1 MAVEYPN
8 ATFVGI
14 DIAIN
19 PDGTINDTDNIRL
32 IPKNCQFQQIDILKE
47 IILPP
52 NSFDYI
58 YQRFLYTVYSLNQV
72 ESKFKEFVGL
82 LKPGGYMELV
92 EYDLHPKQIGPKF
105 TLIIKAY
112 ANVVTSQNKEL
123 YHGPHLKQCLTDAG
137 LEDINGDYI
146 SIPICWGGN
155 MGKILYELINEV
167 LSQFGAILWPWLELE
182 GEYDKD
188 VYFEFVDS
196 AFNECVEY
204 KTYFNL
210 HWATGRKPLNKAN

>member
-32 IPKNCQFQQIDILKE
+32 IPKNCQFQHIDVLKE

-72 ESKFKEFVGL
+72 ESKFKEFVSL

-105 TLIIKAY
+105 TLIIKA
-112 ANVVTSQNKEL
+112 
-123 YHGPHLKQCLTDAG
+123 CR
-137 LEDINGDYI
+137 
-146 SIPICWGGN
+146 
-155 MGKILYELINEV
+155 
-167 LSQFGAILWPWLELE
+167 F
-182 GEYDKD
+182 
-188 VYFEFVDS
+188 F
-196 AFNECVEY
+196 
-204 KTYFNL
+204 
-210 HWATGRKPLNKAN
+210 